1 VEWPHIPKPNIVG
14 SDILKIWVTPNI
26 GLIKKSFIG
35 LTAVALM
42 GVLAPQIKLLQ
53 AQEIV
58 SFPSAPTPIS
68 PFKLKKAKANGIIL
82 TPKPGIELIG
92 HLFRPTI
99 NTPRPAVIILV
110 SADGLQP
117 SHLKWAK
124 LIADWGY
131 VALVIDSFRSRG
143 GTGATD
149 TPSVGM
155 PADAMNGARYLK
167 GLDFVNDE
175 EISLFGFSMGASR
188 LFSILGKT
196 GENKSAEG
204 TFKSGIAFYRNC
216 ISDVALQV
224 PFLVF
229 AGDMDDLMSLGSCEA
244 ALNEAPKYENDISL
258 TVYPGVTHFF
268 DNPNYRKDTVTASKK
283 ASPPIYFS
291 TNHYD
296 LAAHED
302 SILKVQSFLKKH
314 MGQ

>member
-1 VEWPHIPKPNIVG
+1 M
-14 SDILKIWVTPNI
+14 KIWKNPSVGI
-26 GLIKKSFIG
+26 IKRSFIG
-35 LTAVALM
+35 LAVMSLM
-42 GVLAPQIKLLQ
+42 GVLAPEIKLLQ
-53 AQEIV
+53 AQEII
-58 SFPSAPTPIS
+58 SFPSASTPIS
-68 PFKLKKAKANGIIL
+68 PFKLKKAKANGITL
-82 TPKPGIELIG
+82 TPKPGIQLIG
-92 HLFRPTI
+92 HLFRPTT

-117 SHLKWAK
+117 SHLNWAK

-143 GTGATD
+143 GTDATD

-167 GLDFVNDE
+167 SLDFVNDR
-175 EISLFGFSMGASR
+175 EIGLLGFSMGASR

-204 TFKSGIAFYRNC
+204 TFKSGIAFYPNC
-216 ISDVALQV
+216 ISDMALQV

-229 AGDMDDLMSLGSCEA
+229 AGDKDDLMSFGSCEA

-258 TVYPGVTHFF
+258 TVYLGATHFF
-268 DNPNYRKDTVTASKK
+268 DNPNYSKDIVTASKK

-302 SILKVQSFLKKH
+302 SIVKVQHFLKKH
-314 MGQ
+314 MGK